1 MNWAHAHLI
10 INHFPVMGS
19 IFALGVLAYAMWK
32 NSPELKRFSLG
43 FLVIVALL
51 TIPVYFTGG
60 EAGDFVQ
67 NIPGVDPARV
77 SAHDDSAL
85 ISLLACEALGV
96 IALGGLIIWRRE
108 KDVPG
113 WFMSTCLVL
122 SLVIAGLM
130 GWTANLGGEIRLPEA
145 RWGYS
150 LPANGTNPAT
160 PAGQESPKPKT
171 PVPTPSPSAKP

>member
-1 MNWAHAHLI
+1 MI

-19 IFALGVLAYAMWK
+19 IFALGMLAYAMWK
-32 NSPELKRFSLG
+32 GSPELKRFSLG
-43 FLVIVALL
+43 FLVVVALL

-60 EAGDFVQ
+60 KAGDFVQ
-67 NIPGVDPARV
+67 NIPGVDPARI

-96 IALGGLIIWRRE
+96 IALGGLIVWRRE
-108 KDVPG
+108 KDVPR
-113 WFMSTCLVL
+113 WFMGTCLVL

-145 RWGYS
+145 RWGYA
-150 LPANGTNPAT
+150 LPANATNPAI
-160 PAGQESPKPKT
+160 PAGQESPHPKT
-171 PVPTPSPSAKP
+171 PLPAPSPSGKP

>member
-19 IFALGVLAYAMWK
+19 IFALGMLAYAMWK
-32 NSPELKRFSLG
+32 GSPELKRFSLE
-43 FLVIVALL
+43 FLVVVALL
-51 TIPVYFTGG
+51 AIPVYFTGG
-60 EAGDFVQ
+60 KAGDFVQ
-67 NIPGVDPARV
+67 NIPGVDPARI

-96 IALGGLIIWRRE
+96 IALGGLIVWRRE
-108 KDVPG
+108 KDVPR
-113 WFMSTCLVL
+113 WFMGTCFAL

-145 RWGYS
+145 RWGYA
-150 LPANGTNPAT
+150 LPANATNSET
-160 PAGQESPKPKT
+160 PAGQESPQRKT
-171 PVPTPSPSAKP
+171 PLPAPSPSGKP

>member
-19 IFALGVLAYAMWK
+19 IFALGMLAYAMWK
-32 NSPELKRFSLG
+32 GSPELKRFSLE
-43 FLVIVALL
+43 FLVVVALL
-51 TIPVYFTGG
+51 AIPVYFTGG
-60 EAGDFVQ
+60 KAGDFVQ
-67 NIPGVDPARV
+67 NIPGVDPARI

-96 IALGGLIIWRRE
+96 IALGGLIVWRRE
-108 KDVPG
+108 KDVPR
-113 WFMSTCLVL
+113 WFMGTCFAL

-145 RWGYS
+145 RWGYA
-150 LPANGTNPAT
+150 LPANATNSET
-160 PAGQESPKPKT
+160 PAGQESPRPKT
-171 PVPTPSPSAKP
+171 PVPTPSPSGKP